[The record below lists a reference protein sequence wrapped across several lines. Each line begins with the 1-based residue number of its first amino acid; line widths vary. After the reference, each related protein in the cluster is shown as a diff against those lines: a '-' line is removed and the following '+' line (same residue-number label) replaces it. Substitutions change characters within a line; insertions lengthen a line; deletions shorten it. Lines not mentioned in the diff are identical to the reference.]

1 MKFDRFSEQDYAA
14 NTMPDGH
21 NEVVVKK
28 VSDVSLDGI
37 GDRCVIEFQDV
48 NDSCDSVTLW
58 LNPDDKRNQ
67 RTAMEFNAAIGRQW
81 DANIDESVVGSRLVI
96 LTKRAMKDG
105 EPKRDK
111 NGKHVVYVNTF
122 LPTTGEPAVVAEK
135 PRANRTA
142 TQKADAATGASG
154 DDIPF

>member
-1 MKFDRFSEQDYAA
+1 MKFDRFSEDDYAS

-67 RTAMEFNAAIGRQW
+67 RSAMEFNAAIGRTW
-81 DANIDESVVGSRLVI
+81 DAEIDESVVGSRLVI
-96 LTKRAMKDG
+96 QTKKAFKDG
-105 EPKRDK
+105 QPKLDK
-111 NGKHVVYVNTF
+111 HGKHVVYVNGF
-122 LPTTGEPAVVAEK
+122 LPTTGDPVVAAEK